1 MRGLT
6 LSAILLCGA
15 ASLGMTGSSVC
26 AQDAVVSV
34 GGPITEII
42 FALEEQDRLIARDTT
57 SVYPPEALGLPD
69 VGYMRRLSA
78 EGVLSVGPDMI
89 IARDTSGPPE
99 VLEQLQ
105 AASIPV
111 VLVHDAFDPD
121 AILSAID
128 TVGAALDV
136 PAKAAELSATVQ
148 ADLDALAERRAE
160 ITEKKRVIFVLSAD
174 AGRLNVAG
182 RGTGADGLI
191 TMAGGINAVADGF
204 DGYKLMNN
212 EALLTA
218 NPDVVLMLAPR
229 PGTDHSLTPADL
241 QTHPGLLPTAAGAA
255 SAIRQVPAAA
265 LGFGPRTP
273 ALALALLEDMYGGA
287 Q

>member
-6 LSAILLCGA
+6 FSFLLLSGV
-15 ASLGMTGSSVC
+15 ASLGFTSSPAG

-42 FALEEQDRLIARDTT
+42 YALEEQDRLIARDTT
-57 SVYPPEALGLPD
+57 SVYPPDALSLPD

-78 EGVLSVGPDMI
+78 EGVFSVGPDLI

-99 VLEQLQ
+99 VLKQLQ
-105 AASIPV
+105 AARIPV
-111 VLVHDAFDPD
+111 VLVHDAFDPE

-128 TVGAALDV
+128 TVGAALNV
-136 PAKAAELSATVQ
+136 PEKAAALSASVE
-148 ADLDALAERRAE
+148 ADIDTLSERRAGLK
-160 ITEKKRVIFVLSAD
+160 EKKRVIFVLSAD

-191 TMAGGINAVADGF
+191 TMAGGVNAVGDGF
-204 DGYKLMNN
+204 NGYKLMNN
-212 EALLTA
+212 EALLAA

-229 PGTDHSLTPADL
+229 PGTDHSLTPEEL
-241 QTHPGLLPTAAGAA
+241 QDHPGLLPTSGGAPK
-255 SAIRQVPAAA
+255 AIQQVPAAA

-273 ALALALLEDMYGGA
+273 ALALALFEDLYGGTP
-287 Q
+287 